1 MKRFILFI
9 GLILNLAIACN
20 AQKVDTI
27 YYDKD
32 WKGVESKSFATY
44 VRVASYA
51 NDAHYTNR
59 YKTYYASGEL
69 QAEGNFISFD
79 KYDDSKS
86 IFDGNC
92 KTYYKNGKLF
102 ENLTY
107 KDGKQNGDDI
117 LYYENGLIWRKSYLT
132 KGKFDG
138 IYYEFTEDGN
148 ACSQFEFKNGE
159 PTSPY
164 YTYST
169 KDGLATKYN
178 IKDNSL
184 YLETP
189 SLNDKQVYIKN
200 GVSWD
205 YYLKNGL
212 CLMVNPSIRKE
223 YGKYFTLY
231 VLVTNNSVNPVIF
244 DPSLITAYKTKKGEN
259 ENLSV
264 LNSEEYMKKVKRS
277 QGWSK
282 FFNALAETAVA
293 SSAGYSSSST
303 NTNSTNAGYSVAGVV
318 GTNGAAVGASQY
330 ANESNTSS
338 QTVNY
343 NGAAAYQANLI
354 ANDRIAN
361 YDNQLLQER
370 NTKEEGYLK
379 TTTIDS
385 GETISGYVN
394 IKYEKG
400 DELFVNIAINAITYP
415 FVWNIGK

>member
-1 MKRFILFI
+1 MKKIIFII
-9 GLILNLAIACN
+9 GLIFNLSNVCN

-32 WKGVESKSFATY
+32 WKGVESKSFAAY

-51 NDAHYTNR
+51 KDSHYVNR
-59 YKTYYASGEL
+59 YMDYYSTGEL
-69 QAEGNFISFD
+69 QSEGCFISID

-92 KTYYKNGKLF
+92 KTYYMNKKIKEDLI
-102 ENLTY
+102 Y

-117 LYYENGLIWRKSYLT
+117 LYYENGLIWKKSKFT
-132 KGKFDG
+132 NGKLDG
-138 IYYEFTEDGN
+138 IYYEFTEDRN
-148 ACSQFEFKNGE
+148 ACSQLEFKDGE
-159 PTSPY
+159 PATPY
-164 YTYST
+164 FIYST

-178 IKDNSL
+178 IKDKSL
-184 YLETP
+184 YLEIP
-189 SLNDKQVYIKN
+189 SLNDKQIYTKN

-212 CLMVNPSIRKE
+212 CVMVNPSIRKE

-231 VLVTNNSVNPVIF
+231 VLVTNNSVKPIIF

-264 LNSEEYMKKVKRS
+264 LNSDEYMKKVKRS

-282 FFNALAETAVA
+282 FFNAIGEAAVA